1 MMRIAYICADR
12 GVPVFGRKG
21 SSIHVQEVIRQFRR
35 QGAVVELFARRLG
48 GEAPPGLEGLT
59 VHRLPKTPRGDG
71 AVRERADLESN
82 AALERGLA
90 ARGRFDLV
98 YERHSLWSFAGM
110 EHAAA
115 TGTPGLLEVNAPLLE
130 EQRRYRGLVLEDE
143 AAAVVRRAY
152 GAASALLAVSQGVAR
167 HIRAQVTPPE
177 HVYVVPNGVDPARFA
192 AGPGQGGAG
201 HDRDGGVFTI
211 GFVGTLKPWHG
222 VETLIESFAGLSPAD
237 PALRLLIVGDGPQRE
252 DLAALVRERG
262 IAERTI
268 FRGAVDP
275 SGIPTLI
282 ESMDV
287 AVAPYPATP
296 ATEEFYFSPL
306 KILEYM
312 AAGRAVVAA
321 GIGQI
326 NDLVDHEVTGLLYE
340 PGDCDALA
348 AALGRLRADPALRRR
363 LGAEARRVTVRD
375 RTWRSVVQRILDIAD
390 ACRANGRVGPGVSVA

>member
-1 MMRIAYICADR
+1 MMRIAYVCADR
-12 GVPVFGRKG
+12 GVPVFGGKG
-21 SSIHVQEVIRQFRR
+21 SSIHVQEVIRQLRR
-35 QGAVVELFARRLG
+35 QGEDVEVFARRIG

-59 VHRLPKTPRGDG
+59 VHRLPKTPRGDA

-82 AALERGLA
+82 TALERALA

-143 AAAVVRRAY
+143 AAAAVRRAY
-152 GAASALLAVSQGVAR
+152 RAASALLAVSQGVAR
-167 HIRAQVTPPE
+167 HIRDQVTPPE

-192 AGPGQGGAG
+192 AGPGHGGAG
-201 HDRDGGVFTI
+201 HDRSGGVFTI

-222 VETLIESFAGLSPAD
+222 VETLVESFAGLSPAD

-252 DLAALVRERG
+252 DLEALVRERG
-262 IAERTI
+262 IADRTI

-275 SGIPTLI
+275 SGIPTQI
-282 ESMDV
+282 EAMDV
-287 AVAPYPATP
+287 AVAPYPAT
-296 ATEEFYFSPL
+296 EDFYFSPL

-340 PGDCDALA
+340 PGDCAALA
-348 AALGRLRADPALRRR
+348 AALGRLRADPGLRRR
-363 LGAEARRVTVRD
+363 LGTEARRVTVRD

-390 ACRANGRVGPGVSVA
+390 ACRANGRVEPGLSVA